1 LVLVT
6 SRAYDE
12 YVAMFDLGPR
22 ELSGRLLD
30 CSAGA
35 AEFAAVAGP
44 GASQVVAV
52 DPAYALP
59 RAVLAETA
67 RTDLG
72 RGHAIAAQF
81 PDRFTWRWFG
91 SPERRDVLRQRALAR
106 FVTDLVARPHRY
118 VAAQLPQ
125 LPFRT
130 ASFDLALC
138 SHLLFTW
145 ADQLGRGWHAAAMVE
160 LARVAAEVR
169 VFPTVMQGAGEPVP
183 FWDDL
188 MADLRAAGLR
198 AELRPVG
205 YEFQV
210 GADQMLVV
218 GAAGRSPSA

>member
-1 LVLVT
+1 MLVT

-35 AEFAAVAGP
+35 AEFAAVAAT
-44 GASQVVAV
+44 GARQVVAA

-67 RTDLG
+67 RADLD
-72 RGHAIAAQF
+72 RGHAIAGEF
-81 PDRFTWRWFG
+81 PDRFTWGWFG
-91 SPERRDVLRQRALAR
+91 SPEQRTLLRQRALAR
-106 FVTDLVARPHRY
+106 FVTDLVTSPQRY
-118 VAAQLPQ
+118 VAGQLPQ
-125 LPFRT
+125 LPLRSG
-130 ASFDLALC
+130 SFDVAVC

-145 ADQLGRGWHAAAMVE
+145 ADQLGRAWHAAAIAE
-160 LARVAAEVR
+160 LARVAREVR
-169 VFPTVMQGAGEPVP
+169 VFPTVLQGAGEAVP
-183 FWDDL
+183 FWDEL
-188 MADLRAAGLR
+188 MGDLRDAGLEPR
-198 AELRPVG
+198 LRTVG

-218 GAAGRSPSA
+218 TPAG

>member
-1 LVLVT
+1 VLVT

-35 AEFAAVAGP
+35 AEFVAVA
-44 GASQVVAV
+44 ASAARHVVAA

-67 RTDLG
+67 RADLD
-72 RGHAIAAQF
+72 RGHAIAGQF
-81 PDRFTWRWFG
+81 PDRFTWAWFG
-91 SPERRDVLRQRALAR
+91 SPERRTVLRQRALAR

-125 LPFRT
+125 LPFRPAT
-130 ASFDLALC
+130 FDVAVC

-145 ADQLGRGWHAAAMVE
+145 ADQLGRAWHASAITE

-169 VFPTVMQGAGEPVP
+169 IFPTVLQGAGEPVP
-183 FWDDL
+183 FWDEL
-188 MADLRAAGLR
+188 MGDLRDAGLEAR
-198 AELRPVG
+198 LRPVG

-218 GAAGRSPSA
+218 TSAG